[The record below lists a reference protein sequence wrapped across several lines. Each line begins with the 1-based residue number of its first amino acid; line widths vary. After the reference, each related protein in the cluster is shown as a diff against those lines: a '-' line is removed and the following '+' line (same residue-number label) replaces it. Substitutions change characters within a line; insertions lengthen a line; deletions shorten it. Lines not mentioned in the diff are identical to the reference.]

1 MPGFNP
7 LDLLNPAAIGFGI
20 LGSIFGGG
28 GDEQE
33 EIYNMLLQRSRQG
46 IDPKLLER
54 MRRRAMGAIGS
65 EFEGL
70 SAQAQSR
77 LRRQNAPI
85 VKQEQILEKLA
96 TRRAGA
102 KSEALTSI
110 DALNEQIKSQ
120 ALGQLGGFGA
130 GFNTGQGYGDLIG
143 AGLGGLQQSLAQD
156 EYFEQLR
163 KIMQPGRR
171 EMPQSLGTLPFN

>member
-1 MPGFNP
+1 MDP
-7 LDLLNPAAIGFGI
+7 LMMLNIASMGGGI

-33 EIYNMLLQRSRQG
+33 EIYNMLLQRSQQG

-54 MRRRAMGAIGS
+54 MRRRATGAVGS
-65 EFEGL
+65 EFSGL

-85 VKQEQILEKLA
+85 VKQEQILEKLNV
-96 TRRAGA
+96 RRAGA

-110 DALNEQIKSQ
+110 DALNEQVKSQ

-156 EYFEQLR
+156 EYFEQLM
-163 KIMQPGRR
+163 KIMQPAQGRGQQVMGAYR
-171 EMPQSLGTLPFN
+171 PFN